1 MSGKTRW
8 LIIAV
13 LIGAVV
19 VLWQWW
25 YTPSPPETK
34 RTDAALEEAL
44 HENEV
49 LKQRLKERDAELRKR
64 VVTVRD
70 ETQKQVATLA
80 PDSVADGL
88 NDELDRWRGV
98 EVHPEGLDDPRGW
111 VLGH

>member
-49 LKQRLKERDAELRKR
+49 LKQRLKERDAELRKK
-64 VVTVRD
+64 VVVVRE
-70 ETQKQVATLA
+70 ETRKMVESLPPDAVAG
-80 PDSVADGL
+80 GL
-88 NDELDRWRGV
+88 NDELAVWRGV
-98 EVHPEGLDDPRGW
+98 EVRPGGMDGP
-111 VLGH
+111 

>member
-49 LKQRLKERDAELRKR
+49 LRQRLKERDAELRKK
-64 VVTVRD
+64 VVVVRA
-70 ETQKQVATLA
+70 EVNSQVKSLA
-80 PDSVADGL
+80 SDAVAGSL
-88 NDELDRWRGV
+88 NDELAVWRGV
-98 EVHPEGLDDPRGW
+98 EVRPGGMDGP
-111 VLGH
+111 

>member
-49 LKQRLKERDAELRKR
+49 LKQRLKERDAEPRNR
-64 VVTVRD
+64 VVTVRA
-70 ETQKQVATLA
+70 EVNSQVRSLA
-80 PDSVADGL
+80 SDAVAGSL
-88 NDELDRWRGV
+88 NDELAVWRGV
-98 EVHPEGLDDPRGW
+98 EVRPGGMDGP
-111 VLGH
+111 